1 MVWQVVA
8 AIGGA
13 VLGGIARNKAIK
25 KQNALNAAAYDAE
38 RNVFRG
44 RFEEI
49 RDDAER
55 GGFNPLTAL
64 RSGALSAYGNPS
76 RIPETAQSSVALQAA
91 QAGLQAWAQAPALAR
106 EKERFEL
113 ENQLIRE
120 NILSSQAQ
128 RKLLNTKAVFGSAL
142 TTEEV
147 GIGTNVNDIIQ
158 SKLPLSAAA
167 QGALNDLGIAS
178 VQGIITKDR
187 IKGTV
192 ERYVNSDGYVLGVPV
207 GPEMDEAFMGAVL
220 ETTGKVDQWLKRNV
234 GFGIN
239 TIGKNIPNVMPTLIP
254 TYGYLRRIEK

>member
-1 MVWQVVA
+1 MVWNIVA
-8 AIGGA
+8 SIGGA

-38 RNVFRG
+38 RGVFRA

-120 NILSSQAQ
+120 NIMSSQAQ
-128 RKLLNTKAVFGSAL
+128 REMLKTKSVFGSAL
-142 TTEEV
+142 TNIETGMPKEMADGTPIVPLTVMYWDNVTDKMYRGPNPEAFE
-147 GIGTNVNDIIQ
+147 IGPSELATGTMIH
-158 SKLPLSAAA
+158 
-167 QGALNDLGIAS
+167 GALDIGDA
-178 VQGIITKDR
+178 VWDAVKQGYKQPQLNYNLKDS
-187 IKGTV
+187 KT
-192 ERYVNSDGYVLGVPV
+192 
-207 GPEMDEAFMGAVL
+207 
-220 ETTGKVDQWLKRNV
+220 
-234 GFGIN
+234 
-239 TIGKNIPNVMPTLIP
+239 PNGMTNF
-254 TYGYLRRIEK
+254 YGHWIQ